1 MTSAHSLYYGV
12 FCMSE
17 VGNPNGVEKS
27 PEVYEKRL
35 VDLILEKDRL
45 ERKLCVV
52 ETEIEF
58 TIKYLK
64 NLRNNP
70 S

>member
-1 MTSAHSLYYGV
+1 
-12 FCMSE
+12 MSK
-17 VGNPNGVEKS
+17 VSNTGGIEKS

-35 VDLILEKDRL
+35 VDLILEKDQL

-52 ETEIEF
+52 DTEIEF

-64 NLRNNP
+64 DIKNNV
-70 S
+70 SS

>member
-1 MTSAHSLYYGV
+1 
-12 FCMSE
+12 MSKMSSPDRVDE
-17 VGNPNGVEKS
+17 N

-64 NLRNNP
+64 NLRK
-70 S
+70 

>member
-1 MTSAHSLYYGV
+1 
-12 FCMSE
+12 MSK
-17 VGNPNGVEKS
+17 VSSPNVVDKN

-35 VDLILEKDRL
+35 IDLILEKDKL

-52 ETEIEF
+52 EAEIEF

-64 NLRNNP
+64 DIKNNV
-70 S
+70 SS

>member
-1 MTSAHSLYYGV
+1 
-12 FCMSE
+12 MSRE
-17 VGNPNGVEKS
+17 NSPNVVEKN

-64 NLRNNP
+64 NLKQ
-70 S
+70 